1 MSYVI
6 NGEEKETDDY
16 GFLLEADL
24 SEEAVK
30 VIAEAEGI
38 ELTDDHR
45 AIINYFREKFRE
57 EGKTPN
63 FRNFMK
69 DMETVLPSVDSKKMY
84 DLFPHD
90 GPAKQAVK
98 IAGLPKPYGKAGY

>member
-6 NGEEKETDDY
+6 NGEEKEVDDY
-16 GFLLEADL
+16 GFLLEPDY
-24 SEEAVK
+24 SEEAVT
-30 VIAEAEGI
+30 VIAAAEGI
-38 ELTDDHR
+38 ELTDNHW
-45 AIINYFREKFRE
+45 AIINYFRDKYRE

-63 FRNFMK
+63 FRAFMK
-69 DMETVLPSVDSKKMY
+69 DMESILPDVDSKQMY

-98 IAGLPKPYGKAGY
+98 IAGLPKPYGKGGY

>member
-16 GFLLEADL
+16 GFLLEADF
-24 SEEAVK
+24 SDEAVQ

-38 ELTDDHR
+38 ELTDDHW
-45 AIINYFREKFRE
+45 AIINYFREKFQE
-57 EGKTPN
+57 DGKTPN

-69 DMETVLPSVDSKKMY
+69 DMETLLPSVDSKKMY

>member
-6 NGEEKETDDY
+6 NGEEKEVDDY
-16 GFLLEADL
+16 GFLLEPDY

-30 VIAEAEGI
+30 VIAAAEGV
-38 ELTDDHR
+38 ELTDNHWT
-45 AIINYFREKFRE
+45 IINYFRDKYRE
-57 EGKTPN
+57 EGHTPN

-69 DMETVLPSVDSKKMY
+69 DMAEILPDVDSKAMY

-98 IAGLPKPYGKAGY
+98 IAGLPKPYGKGGY

>member
-1 MSYVI
+1 MSYII
-6 NGEEKETDDY
+6 NGEEKEVDDY
-16 GFLLEADL
+16 GFLLEADY

-38 ELTDDHR
+38 TLTDNHW
-45 AIINYFREKFRE
+45 AIINYFRDKYRE

-69 DMETVLPSVDSKKMY
+69 DMEEILPNVDSKQMY

-98 IAGLPKPYGKAGY
+98 IAGLPKPYGKGGY

>member
-16 GFLLEADL
+16 GFLLEPDY
-24 SEEAVK
+24 SDEAVQ

-38 ELTDDHR
+38 TLTDDHMT
-45 AIINYFREKFRE
+45 IINYFREKFQE
-57 EGKTPN
+57 DGKTPN

-69 DMETVLPSVDSKKMY
+69 DMESILPHAGSKEMY
-84 DLFPHD
+84 DMFPHD

>member
-6 NGEEKETDDY
+6 NGEEKEVDDY
-16 GFLLEADL
+16 GFLLEADF
-24 SEEAVK
+24 SDEAVQ
-30 VIAEAEGI
+30 VIAAAEGI
-38 ELTDDHR
+38 TLTDDHMT
-45 AIINYFREKFRE
+45 IINYFRDQFRE
-57 EGKTPN
+57 EGKTAN

-69 DMETVLPSVDSKKMY
+69 DMADILPHVDSKGMY

>member
-16 GFLLEADL
+16 GFLVEPDY

-38 ELTDDHR
+38 TLTDDHW
-45 AIINYFREKFRE
+45 AVVNYFREKYQE
-57 EGKTPN
+57 DGKTPN

-69 DMETVLPSVDSKKMY
+69 DMETVLPGVDSKKMY
-84 DLFPHD
+84 DLFPQD
-90 GPAKQAVK
+90 GPAKQGVK
-98 IAGLPKPYGKAGY
+98 IAGLPKPYGKGGY

>member
-1 MSYVI
+1 MPYLV
-6 NGEEKETDDY
+6 NGTELDTDDEGY
-16 GFLLEADL
+16 LLEADY
-24 SEEAVK
+24 SDEVVK

-38 ELTDDHR
+38 TLTDDHWT
-45 AIINYFREKFRE
+45 IINYFRDKYRD

-69 DMETVLPSVDSKKMY
+69 DIEEIMPGADSKKMY
-84 DLFPHD
+84 DLFPQD

-98 IAGLPKPYGKAGY
+98 VAGLPKPYGKGGY